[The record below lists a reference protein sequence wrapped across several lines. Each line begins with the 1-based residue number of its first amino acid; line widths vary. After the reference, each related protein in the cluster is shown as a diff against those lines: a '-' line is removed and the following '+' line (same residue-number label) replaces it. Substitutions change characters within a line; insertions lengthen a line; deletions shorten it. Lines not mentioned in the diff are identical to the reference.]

1 MTTRAEARAR
11 AQPSRTRQGRA
22 GPGPGIPSRKAPSPA
37 PQAGMQLHTADGARK
52 YLTAGERDAFLH
64 EAERADR
71 QVRTLC
77 MTLAYAGCRLSEAL
91 ALTADRVDL
100 AAGVLVI
107 ESLKKRRTGIYRAV
121 PVPPALLDAL
131 DLVHGIREHQARR
144 GKGRGERLWPWSRMT
159 GWRAVHMVM
168 DAAGLDGPQ
177 ASPKGLRHG
186 FGVTAVSAGIPLNLV
201 QKWLGH
207 AQLTTTAIYA
217 DAVGAEEK
225 DIARR
230 MWG

>member
-1 MTTRAEARAR
+1 
-11 AQPSRTRQGRA
+11 
-22 GPGPGIPSRKAPSPA
+22 
-37 PQAGMQLHTADGARK
+37 
-52 YLTAGERDAFLH
+52 
-64 EAERADR
+64 
-71 QVRTLC
+71 

-91 ALTADRVDL
+91 ALTADRIDL
-100 AAGVLVI
+100 AAGALVI

-131 DLVHGIREHQARR
+131 DLVHGIRELQSSR

-159 GWRAVHMVM
+159 GWRAVHAVM
-168 DAAGLDGPQ
+168 AAAGLDGPQ

-186 FGVTAVSAGIPLNLV
+186 FGVAAVSAGIPLNLV